1 MSRADHVARAEAA
14 YARYRK
20 LQEQIEAFEL
30 KVSKMYPDN
39 DRQVAWYLERSDSAE
54 AWVYRVRCKLRTVQ
68 ETIIKT
74 EATMAGLYP
83 KENDDQ

>member
-1 MSRADHVARAEAA
+1 MSKADHVARAEAA
-14 YARYRK
+14 YAKYRK
-20 LQEQIEAFEL
+20 LQDRIDTFEATIAS
-30 KVSKMYPDN
+30 VYRDN
-39 DRQVAWYLERSDSAE
+39 DRMAAQYLERSEEPE
-54 AWVYRVRCKLRTVQ
+54 AWVYRVWCKLRTVQ

>member
-1 MSRADHVARAEAA
+1 MRAEHVARAEAA

-20 LQEQIEAFEL
+20 LQDQIDAYEA
-30 KVSKMYPDN
+30 KIGKAYGDN
-39 DRQVAWYLERSDSAE
+39 DRQVAWYLERSDSPQ

-68 ETIIKT
+68 ENIIKT

>member
-1 MSRADHVARAEAA
+1 MRAEHVARAEAA

-20 LQEQIEAFEL
+20 LQEQIEDFEL

-39 DRQVAWYLERSDSAE
+39 DRQAARYLEHSEASE

-68 ETIIKT
+68 ENIIKT
-74 EATMAGLYP
+74 EATMAGLYE
-83 KENDDQ
+83 K